1 MCPANCRP
9 TAGKRGSPASA
20 TRLIPLCQ
28 IARVQS
34 VRLVIVRSWLIMG
47 LRRERCFIRYSQG
60 SSGILPGPFA
70 TAPRMESEFIAWLQN
85 RLPGHERLAVGVG
98 DDAALVRLAA
108 GGKVLVSVDVLTD
121 GVDFHLAEVDA
132 RRIGRK
138 ALAVNLSDMAAM
150 AGRPLAVVVGVVLPR
165 TDGLGLAQELAEG
178 MIPLAEQFDVA
189 FAGGDTNSW
198 DGPLVISVTI
208 LGEPT
213 LQGPLRRQGAKPGD
227 VIIVTGSFGGSI
239 LGHQFDF
246 EPRVREALLLHERY
260 DLHAGIDVSDGL
272 SLDLSRLAAAS
283 GCGAGCGWT
292 RCRLLRL
299 LQNWRGATACC
310 R

>member
-1 MCPANCRP
+1 
-9 TAGKRGSPASA
+9 
-20 TRLIPLCQ
+20 
-28 IARVQS
+28 
-34 VRLVIVRSWLIMG
+34 
-47 LRRERCFIRYSQG
+47 
-60 SSGILPGPFA
+60 
-70 TAPRMESEFIAWLQN
+70 MESEFIAWLRD
-85 RLPGHERLAVGVG
+85 RLPRHERLAVGVG
-98 DDAALVRLAA
+98 DDAALVQMAS
-108 GGKVLVSVDVLTD
+108 GGKLLVSVDVLTD
-121 GVDFHLAEVDA
+121 GVDFRVDEVDA

-165 TDGLGLAQELAEG
+165 TDGLRLAQELAEG

-213 LQGPLRRQGAKPGD
+213 LRGPLRRKVAKPGD
-227 VIIVTGSFGGSI
+227 VVIVTGSFGGSI

-246 EPRVREALLLHERY
+246 EPRVREALLLHDRY

-272 SLDLSRLAAAS
+272 SLDLSRLAAES
-283 GCGAGCGWT
+283 GCGAQ
-292 RCRLLRL
+292 LRL
-299 LQNWRGATACC
+299 DAIPINPAAEELARRDGVSPLAHALGDGEDFELVLAVPPGSARRMLADQPLGVPLTAIGEFVDAAGLWQLDVDGKQTPLVPHGFQH
-310 R
+310 